1 MTCAIW
7 LGKHGFRPV
16 VVEKSPHIRAAGAS
30 SAFADASY
38 LCRALINSEPENA
51 FSTLEKT
58 MHTAISDLQPEKLQ
72 CGMCHEAGL
81 DK

>member
-1 MTCAIW
+1 MPYAIW

-30 SAFADASY
+30 SA